1 MILDNPNS
9 FSNLKTAVGFS
20 GYAPWILRKCTLEKV
35 VNLPNICGLRDASA
49 SKNWLTLSSQ
59 RHGRINAFSNS
70 QIIRCHTVMA
80 LELVII
86 GFLLGIHSLMS
97 TGVILVF
104 PLSSW
109 IGLIWLLL
117 FTSVYFWEFV
127 WTHGWGNV
135 IKIYILLN
143 LICILIVVRDAIL
156 KKFEKNLFKNY
167 IWIFITVQNYI
178 LKKYDEIF
186 SSTRYIFSL
195 FFITIS

>member
-1 MILDNPNS
+1 MALLTLSGRRYRRIDA
-9 FSNLKTAVGFS
+9 FSNSQIIQYQIAL
-20 GYAPWILRKCTLEKV
+20 APELVSVR
-35 VNLPNICGLRDASA
+35 LP
-49 SKNWLTLSSQ
+49 KNWLTLSSQ

-70 QIIRCHTVMA
+70 KIIRCHTVMA

-104 PLSSW
+104 PLASW

-143 LICILIVVRDAIL
+143 LICILIVVHDAIL
-156 KKFEKNLFKNY
+156 RKF
-167 IWIFITVQNYI
+167 
-178 LKKYDEIF
+178 
-186 SSTRYIFSL
+186 
-195 FFITIS
+195 